1 MPRRSHD
8 GVPLPSVGVRVAS
21 KETRLQEEIKVESF
35 EKQPNE
41 WVFKTRVLPTG
52 EPLRLRVAD
61 VNIRNRLRR
70 KSILRE
76 NQVLALQENHLGR
89 MKHAEEPH
97 NGKCGPVTPTP
108 T

>member
-35 EKQPNE
+35 EKQ
-41 WVFKTRVLPTG
+41 
-52 EPLRLRVAD
+52 RLRVAD

-97 NGKCGPVTPTP
+97 KGKCGPVTPTP